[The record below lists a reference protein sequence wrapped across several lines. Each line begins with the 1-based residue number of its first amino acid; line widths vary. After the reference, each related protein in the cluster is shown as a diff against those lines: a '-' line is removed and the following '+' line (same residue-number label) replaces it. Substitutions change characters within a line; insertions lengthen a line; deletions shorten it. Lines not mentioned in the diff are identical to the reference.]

1 MKSGNSKKNKIKK
14 IIVAPLDWGL
24 GHATRCI
31 PIIQHLMQSNCEVI
45 IISSGRSLVLLQN
58 EFPHIIVYDVSA
70 YNIEYQRSG
79 NFILKIGLQLFKVF
93 KGIRKEHL
101 ELLKIVKTE
110 NPDLI
115 IADNRY
121 GMYHPHVQSI
131 IITHQLMVKIPG
143 LRFMEPIVKR
153 WLYYRHKKFN
163 AVWIPDIETE
173 PNIAGDLSHAGI
185 KPRNIKYLGVLTR
198 FKKLKEPPQS
208 TGKILVIISGPEPQ
222 RTLFEEMIL
231 QQAALL
237 TYPFIIVQGK
247 SESQERKS
255 LAPHIQIISHCN
267 SEALFALAEEAEI
280 IISRGGYST
289 LMDLSQLNKKCI
301 FIPTPG
307 QTEQEYLVQELAKN
321 NQVLYAK
328 QEDCN
333 IGELINKINQLDIR
347 FNIPADTDFFKQVVN
362 DAISSLD

>member
-1 MKSGNSKKNKIKK
+1 
-14 IIVAPLDWGL
+14 
-24 GHATRCI
+24 
-31 PIIQHLMQSNCEVI
+31 MQSNCEVI
-45 IISSGRSLVLLQN
+45 IISSGRSLVLLKN
-58 EFPHIIVYDVSA
+58 EFPHFTMYDVSA

-79 NFILKIGLQLFKVF
+79 NFILKIGMQLFKVF
-93 KGIRKEHL
+93 NGIRTEHL
-101 ELLKIVKTE
+101 ELNKIVITE
-110 NPDLI
+110 KPDLI

-121 GMYHPHVQSI
+121 GMYHPNVHSI

-143 LRFMEPIVKR
+143 IKFMQSIVKR
-153 WLYYRHKKFN
+153 WLYYRHKKFD
-163 AVWIPDIETE
+163 AVWVPDMEKE

-198 FKKLKEPPQS
+198 FKKLKETPPS

-231 QQAALL
+231 KQAAIL

-247 SESQERKS
+247 SEKQEMKMLDS
-255 LAPHIQIISHCN
+255 HIQIISHCN
-267 SEALFALAEEAEI
+267 SDALFALAEEAEI

-307 QTEQEYLVQELAKN
+307 QTEQEYLVQQLSKN
-321 NQVLYAK
+321 NQVLYGK

-333 IGELINKINQLDIR
+333 IGELIEKINQSDIR
-347 FNIPADTDFFKQVVN
+347 FYIPADTQFFKQVVN
-362 DAISSLD
+362 DAISSID